1 MIGDDRPRKHLFTF
15 LNENQ
20 SISKKRTFKE
30 IFSFS
35 TDFQTDLQ
43 DEDVSR
49 SVAFVTMQLLI
60 SNCIIF
66 KSCRKRNVRFF
77 SWENGKWQE
86 IKIFSMK
93 MINYRKKRKYAF
105 YVLLSILFLSILTKT
120 NRYNLITCTHD
131 HLESSSI
138 RDCSHYFQSK
148 EILPLSGKDSFTYR
162 RKSRRALADGGLF
175 NSPQVKKWNCVTVLV
190 SIVCTFFR

>member
-30 IFSFS
+30 IFSFW
-35 TDFQTDLQ
+35 TDFETDLQ

-93 MINYRKKRKYAF
+93 MINYRKKKKIRFLCLIVNSFFVYLDKDE
-105 YVLLSILFLSILTKT
+105 SIQLDHVHTWPSWIFFDSRLFSLFSIERNSLPIWK
-120 NRYNLITCTHD
+120 RFVHVPSEIE
-131 HLESSSI
+131 ESLGW
-138 RDCSHYFQSK
+138 R
-148 EILPLSGKDSFTYR
+148 
-162 RKSRRALADGGLF
+162 
-175 NSPQVKKWNCVTVLV
+175 W
-190 SIVCTFFR
+190 IVQFAPG